1 MEAFMQ
7 GGYRTIQI
15 TFNKSIP
22 EENLPKELKVYV
34 TSEKNTYGIL
44 EKLHDF
50 FCIIR
55 TLVSAKDSLL
65 QNNILKLQAH
75 DEKEKRLSILV
86 F

>member
-1 MEAFMQ
+1 MNRNCLKNIRKSDSMEAFMQ

-44 EKLHDF
+44 
-50 FCIIR
+50 
-55 TLVSAKDSLL
+55 
-65 QNNILKLQAH
+65 NW
-75 DEKEKRLSILV
+75 
-86 F
+86 